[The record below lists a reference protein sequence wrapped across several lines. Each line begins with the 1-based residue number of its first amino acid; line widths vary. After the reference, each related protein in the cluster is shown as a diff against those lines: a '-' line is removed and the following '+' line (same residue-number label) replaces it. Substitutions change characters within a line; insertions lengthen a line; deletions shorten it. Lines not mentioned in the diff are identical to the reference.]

1 MTAKMDHAELVGLR
15 ERARQILRDR
25 SFDGTLDAFER
36 GDLDLERLLEELH
49 IYHAELYLQQLSL
62 HESQRANE
70 RALAR
75 FTRLYQELPIPTLLI
90 SGQGWIKD
98 ANAAAHRLLRIDC
111 RLFSHLAAEGHAAV
125 LEKALFEARSTGRA
139 DRSEVHLRA
148 LGDGNLI
155 ADLRLIR
162 LPETNGDEAELVCNL
177 IDQTEQVAAR
187 DDLITANRR
196 LRLQEERYHIV
207 ADFAPDWA
215 YWMGED
221 GRFRYVSPA
230 CGHIS
235 GYPAA
240 AFIKDPE
247 LFIRIIHPDDHD
259 LYHAHLHGEQS
270 RIGHAPL
277 RFRIHTRTGE
287 LRWIEHLC
295 TRVTDSNGRAL
306 GHRGSNL
313 DVTEKVALETAL
325 AMASAVIDA
334 SSTVAF
340 HWAPD
345 PGWPVVYA
353 SANINRWGYP
363 IERFLNRDLTYLD
376 LVDPRDRDLLVR
388 AFEAFFAEQ
397 RDVFLQTY
405 RILWAD
411 GSTHWVDEETRCVY
425 DQDGQLAYFHG
436 IVSDVSAREL
446 AQRALKRQFDLQGL
460 VAEISSRFV
469 NADSQHTH
477 QVLNAVLERIGRFF
491 GVDRCYLLRFPDN
504 ADSADSADTMSMSH
518 EWCADGITP
527 FIDDCRDIRL
537 STAPWWSAQLRRRKP
552 FQIPDV
558 RSLPAEAV
566 AERAELER
574 QSIRSLLSVP
584 MISQGRVI
592 GSLGFDTV
600 KAHACWTDEETQ
612 ILQLVGEVIAGALV
626 RIASEEE
633 LLASMSR
640 YRQVTTLMS
649 DVAYSCLEHDHEGF
663 RVDWMTDS
671 IEGVIGYSV
680 PQIRAMRCWGPLVAE
695 EDRAL
700 FERSV
705 IGLEP
710 GATADCEL
718 RLRHLNGTFRWV
730 RATTTCLPDDAD
742 ARMRRILGALVD
754 VTEAKAHAA
763 EIKRLA
769 LVVEQSPS
777 IIVITDTSGT
787 IQYVN
792 GRFCEVTGY
801 GADEVL
807 GHPVEMLRTETADPD
822 GDAELWSAIE
832 RGETWKGEFENHKK
846 SGDAYWEYARITP
859 LRDGAGLI
867 TGYVK
872 LAEDVSDRKLLS
884 QRLAYLAQYDPLT
897 GLPNRLLMR
906 ERIEQA
912 LSDSA
917 RRNAGVILLSI
928 DVDDLR
934 SVNDSIGHRAG
945 DQLLCAV
952 AERWQPLMGDDDLL
966 ARFSGF
972 NFVVLNVCTDIAP
985 RCDVDIQPSRIAD
998 ATALAERFKASLQ
1011 QPIVLDGQ
1019 AVVVSCSIGIALY
1032 PEDAGTA
1039 EELISRADAALHVAK
1054 ADGRGLY
1061 RFFTSALNEGLQE
1074 QFRLEQALRRAIECG
1089 ELLLHYQPRVEIE
1102 TGRILGLE
1110 ALVRWNHPQL
1120 GMVAPNRFIPIAE
1133 SSGLILKIGPMVIR
1147 LACEQI
1153 AAWQSA
1159 GVPLVP
1165 VALNLS
1171 ANELYRDGL
1180 ADQIRG
1186 IASELGIPHSLLDLE
1201 VTESAAMRSIDQA
1214 ISVMR
1219 ELRDS
1224 GFRLAID
1231 DFGTGYASLNYLN
1244 RLPVHTLKIDRS
1256 FLAEIGSGHPG
1267 QAQAETI
1274 VKAIIGLGN
1283 NLGLG
1288 SIAEGVE
1295 TDAQRTFLI
1304 AHGCREA
1311 QGYLF
1316 SRPCPAESIETL
1328 LRSGVIAF
1336 PGSIQ
1341 V

>member
-1 MTAKMDHAELVGLR
+1 MTAKIDPAESMALR

-49 IYHAELYLQQLSL
+49 IYHAELYLQQLAL

-75 FTRLYQELPIPTLLI
+75 FTRLYHELPIPTLLI
-90 SGQGWIKD
+90 SWEGFIKD
-98 ANAAAHRLLRIDC
+98 ANTAAHRLLRIDR
-111 RLFSHLAAEGHAAV
+111 RLFSHLAAEGQSTE
-125 LEKALFEARSTGRA
+125 LEKMLFEARSTGRA

-155 ADLRLIR
+155 ADLRLLR
-162 LPETNGDEAELVCNL
+162 LPQANDDEPELVCNL

-196 LRLQEERYHIV
+196 LRIQEQRYHVV

-230 CGHIS
+230 CGRIS

-240 AFIKDPE
+240 AFIKDPD
-247 LFIRIIHPDDHD
+247 LFTRIIHPEDRD
-259 LYHAHLHGEQS
+259 LYLTHLHGDQTQ
-270 RIGHAPL
+270 IGHVPL
-277 RFRIHTRTGE
+277 RFRIYARTGE

-295 TRVTDSNGRAL
+295 MRVTDSNDRPL

-313 DVTEKVALETAL
+313 DVTEKVALERAL
-325 AMASAVIDA
+325 SMAYEVMDA
-334 SSTVAF
+334 SSTIAF
-340 HWAPD
+340 HWAPE
-345 PGWPVVYA
+345 PGWPVTYV
-353 SANINRWGYP
+353 STNVSRWGFP
-363 IERFLNRDLTYLD
+363 IERFLARELTYLD
-376 LVDPRDRDLLVR
+376 LVHPLDRDHLVN
-388 AFEAFFAEQ
+388 AFDAFLEAQ
-397 RDVFLQTY
+397 CDVFQHTY
-405 RILWAD
+405 RVLWAD
-411 GSTHWVDEETRCVY
+411 GSAHWVDEETRCVY
-425 DQDGQLAYFHG
+425 DRDGRLAYFHG
-436 IVSDVSAREL
+436 IVSDVSARER
-446 AQRALKRQFDLQGL
+446 AQRALRRQSDLQGL
-460 VAEISSRFV
+460 AAEIASRFV
-469 NADSQHTH
+469 NAESQHTH
-477 QVLNAVLERIGRFF
+477 EVLNAVLERIGGFF
-491 GVDRCYLLRFPDN
+491 GVDRCYLLRFGEN
-504 ADSADSADTMSMSH
+504 TDSLSMSH
-518 EWCADGITP
+518 EWCAEGIRP
-527 FIDDCRDIRL
+527 VIGDCRDVQL
-537 STAPWWSAQLRRRKP
+537 STLPWWSAQLKRRQS
-552 FQIPDV
+552 FQITDLQA
-558 RSLPAEAV
+558 LPPEAI
-566 AERAELER
+566 AERTEFER
-574 QSIRSLLSVP
+574 QSICSLLSIP

-592 GSLGFDTV
+592 GTLGFDTV
-600 KAHACWTDEETQ
+600 KAPACWTDEETQ
-612 ILQLVGEVIAGALV
+612 ILEVITEVIGGALV
-626 RIASEEE
+626 RIAFEDE
-633 LLASMSR
+633 LLASVNR
-640 YRQVTTLMS
+640 YRQVTALMS
-649 DVAYSCLEHDHEGF
+649 DVAYSCLKDPQTGF
-663 RVDWMTDS
+663 QIDWITDS
-671 IEGVIGYSV
+671 IEALTGYAI
-680 PQIRAMRCWGPLVAE
+680 PEIQAMHCWGKLVAE
-695 EDRAL
+695 DDLAI
-700 FERSV
+700 FNRSV
-705 IGLEP
+705 IGLTP

-718 RLRHLNGTFRWV
+718 RLRHRNGTVRWV
-730 RATTTCLPDDAD
+730 RATTQCLPDDTD
-742 ARMRRILGALVD
+742 SVSRRILGGLVD
-754 VTEAKAHAA
+754 VTEAKAQTA

-777 IIVITDTSGT
+777 IIVITDTTGT
-787 IQYVN
+787 IEYVN

-801 GADEVL
+801 CADEVL
-807 GHPVEMLRTETADPD
+807 GQPVEILRAETANQDEEA
-822 GDAELWSAIE
+822 GLWSAIE
-832 RGETWKGEFENHKK
+832 RGETSQGEFENRKK
-846 SGDAYWEYARITP
+846 SGEPYWEYARITP
-859 LRDGAGLI
+859 LRDAAGHT

-884 QRLAYLAQYDPLT
+884 QRLDYLAQYDPLT

-912 LSDSA
+912 LTDPA
-917 RRNAGVILLSI
+917 RSTAGVILLSI

-952 AERWQPLMGDDDLL
+952 AERWQPLLREDDVL
-966 ARFSGF
+966 ARFSGD
-972 NFVVLNVCTDIAP
+972 NFVVLDIGTARPPTDE
-985 RCDVDIQPSRIAD
+985 VGIQPRRIAE
-998 ATALAERFKASLQ
+998 ATDLAERFKASLQ
-1011 QPIVLDGQ
+1011 EPIILDGQ

-1032 PEDAGTA
+1032 PEDASTA

-1061 RFFTSALNEGLQE
+1061 RFFTSALNDGLQE

-1089 ELLLHYQPRVEIE
+1089 ELLLHYQPRVDIQ

-1110 ALVRWNHPQL
+1110 ALVRWNHPEL

-1153 AAWQSA
+1153 AAWQRA

-1171 ANELYRDGL
+1171 ANELYQDGL
-1180 ADQIRG
+1180 VEQIRE
-1186 IASELGIPHSLLDLE
+1186 IAAGFCIPHRLLDLE
-1201 VTESAAMRSIDQA
+1201 VTESAAMRSIDHA

-1219 ELRDS
+1219 DLRDS

-1231 DFGTGYASLNYLN
+1231 DFGTGYASLSYLN
-1244 RLPVHTLKIDRS
+1244 RLPVQTLKIDRS
-1256 FLAEIGSGHPG
+1256 FLAEIGSGHPD

-1274 VKAIIGLGN
+1274 VKAVIGLGK

-1288 SIAEGVE
+1288 AIAEGVE
-1295 TDAQRTFLI
+1295 TDTQRRFLI

-1316 SRPCPAESIETL
+1316 SRPRPAEDIEAL
-1328 LRSGVIAF
+1328 LRCGTIAIEESSG
-1336 PGSIQ
+1336 G
-1341 V
+1341 